1 MKDKGLE
8 TVIQQVDNPENLIQ
22 YVTAKQSVR
31 VNEAHGITTGRNLQR

>member
-31 VNEAHGITTGRNLQR
+31 VNEAHITTGRNLQR